1 MENNLLNFF
10 CFRNGNQVYINCS
23 MLNKNMLNDNL
34 KIHIIKVLKGSL
46 EEDEQFDIYIDL
58 SGLTMSMIN
67 IDFMTELINI
77 FSAIFPNKLRKC
89 ELKNYPSFF
98 KNVYNL
104 VENFIDKVTR
114 NKIIWI
120 KNKNCNL
127 TY

>member
-1 MENNLLNFF
+1 
-10 CFRNGNQVYINCS
+10 

-58 SGLTMSMIN
+58 SGLKMSMIN